1 MGNPFVKILPFATI
15 LILFRYSVC
24 CCYKYLKIDKFL
36 SIDDRNKHVCH
47 CSWFESH
54 RIWAAALVVGEICET
69 PSHWRQ
75 TRTLSKWMK
84 EQNIPGIY
92 EIDTRALTKIIRE
105 KGTILGRIVF
115 DPPASNPVA
124 SLIPPIADP
133 NSRHLVAEVVQVHNN
148 SIYSPEF
155 DALFHFSIF
164 YFNVQTFFL
173 FLI

>member
-1 MGNPFVKILPFATI
+1 M
-15 LILFRYSVC
+15 
-24 CCYKYLKIDKFL
+24 
-36 SIDDRNKHVCH
+36 
-47 CSWFESH
+47 
-54 RIWAAALVVGEICET
+54 VGEICET

-115 DPPASNPVA
+115 DPLVSNPGA

-133 NSRHLVAEVVQVHNN
+133 NNRHLVAEVVQVHNN
-148 SIYSPEF
+148 TIYPFEF
-155 DALFHFSIF
+155 DALFHFTVF